1 MILLSTCDGKV
12 RKITEGIIILADTK
26 DQSFKYKLTKYQ
38 RSNQATCINH
48 RPFIAVNEKVYL
60 GQILADGAST
70 DGGELAVG
78 QNIVVAYMPWE
89 GYNYEDAFVISERL
103 LYDDLFTSL
112 HIETFEVEIRQTKR
126 GMEEVTKDLPN
137 ISESSVRNLDA
148 NGIVRIGT
156 WVTSGDILIIVITG
170 KKLY

>member
-1 MILLSTCDGKV
+1 M
-12 RKITEGIIILADTK
+12 
-26 DQSFKYKLTKYQ
+26 
-38 RSNQATCINH
+38 
-48 RPFIAVNEKVYL
+48 

-137 ISESSVRNLDA
+137 ISESSIRNLDA
-148 NGIVRIGT
+148 NGIVKIGT
-156 WVTSGDILIIVITG
+156 WVTSGDILVGKTTPKGKTIYSPEANLIIAITG
-170 KKLY
+170 KKLSSVRNTSLKLPDRMFGRVIDIKFFL